1 MTYRPERIDGAVEWA
16 KLSPD
21 VQSTIGGAAIELVAA
36 WLGRDAAPGNQGE
49 PATAETRAF
58 EAADGCC
65 SDWLIEAI
73 SPRAGDPRRPTAIAG
88 EPRRRLSALRLQPL
102 RPLRRG
108 LRLAIST
115 ICAAPAMPNGS
126 HRLTGRSLMRYTAWP
141 RVSTY
146 QDTPPKT
153 RHPGALPATPT
164 RQATRLL
171 ATLISRSRPR
181 PWSSGNGTP
190 HAAWRPATGHAPR
203 DRRLHDC
210 APRPGAP
217 GHPGSA
223 TRQQFATSGE
233 RRLSWPI
240 QTFLERL
247 HALRAG
253 QGRPGRGGRL
263 RAKQAR
269 SGSLPHLRCCHS
281 DRAAVPL
288 GPKARPKPGPVRR
301 LSPALPEQSAWRFG
315 PLAQQ
320 GQGTPRGLTALG
332 DPAGPPR
339 AQTVPVR
346 PRRTPT
352 PRAVQASGLGPAQGR
367 ACLDRARGETA
378 GTGAGGPRARAKG
391 PRP

>member
-1 MTYRPERIDGAVEWA
+1 
-16 KLSPD
+16 
-21 VQSTIGGAAIELVAA
+21 
-36 WLGRDAAPGNQGE
+36 
-49 PATAETRAF
+49 
-58 EAADGCC
+58 
-65 SDWLIEAI
+65 
-73 SPRAGDPRRPTAIAG
+73 
-88 EPRRRLSALRLQPL
+88 
-102 RPLRRG
+102 
-108 LRLAIST
+108 
-115 ICAAPAMPNGS
+115 
-126 HRLTGRSLMRYTAWP
+126 MRYTAWP

-146 QDTPPKT
+146 QDTPPSAPPWRAPQQHQRDK
-153 RHPGALPATPT
+153 LP
-164 RQATRLL
+164 LL
-171 ATLISRSRPR
+171 AALIAEEQPAIDTEI
-181 PWSSGNGTP
+181 GTP
-190 HAAWRPATGHAPR
+190 QCCLAPATGTRARPSCPRLAPR
-203 DRRLHDC
+203 Q
-210 APRPGAP
+210 GAP
-217 GHPGSA
+217 GHPGSGN
-223 TRQQFATSGE
+223 ATSNLRPLARVALPG
-233 RRLSWPI
+233 RCNLSPGAP
-240 QTFLERL
+240 

-352 PRAVQASGLGPAQGR
+352 PRAVRASGLGPAQGR